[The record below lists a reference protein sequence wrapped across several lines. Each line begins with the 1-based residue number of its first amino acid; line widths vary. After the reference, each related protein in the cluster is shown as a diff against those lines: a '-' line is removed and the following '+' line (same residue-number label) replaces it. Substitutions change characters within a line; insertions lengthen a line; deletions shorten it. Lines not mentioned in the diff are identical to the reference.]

1 MKLVILVSFLLLLPM
16 FSSGLVE
23 TSHLDDSHYEVMTNK
38 GRVDLEVDYE
48 NPHPRPPKM
57 ADPPPNPAYSNK
69 KTVHLKKQ
77 S

>member
-1 MKLVILVSFLLLLPM
+1 MKLVILVSFLLFLPT

-23 TSHLDDSHYEVMTNK
+23 TSNLDDIHYEVVTNK
-38 GRVDLEVDYE
+38 GRVDLEMDYE

-57 ADPPPNPAYSNK
+57 ADPPPPNPYTK
-69 KTVHLKKQ
+69 KRSVHLKEQ